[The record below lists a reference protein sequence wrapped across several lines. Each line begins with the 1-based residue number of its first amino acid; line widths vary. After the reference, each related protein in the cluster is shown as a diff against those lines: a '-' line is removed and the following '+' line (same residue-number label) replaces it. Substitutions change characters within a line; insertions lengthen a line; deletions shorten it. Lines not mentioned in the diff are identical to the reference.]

1 MKPNAKNQGLLK
13 AVAWNDGK
21 EVPVKGTLGGRVQ
34 DTALCAL
41 QLMVFYRNLPTFQT
55 PDAFAGTDIGID
67 DKADVRV
74 NIVL

>member
-1 MKPNAKNQGLLK
+1 M
-13 AVAWNDGK
+13 
-21 EVPVKGTLGGRVQ
+21 Q

-41 QLMVFYRNLPTFQT
+41 QLMVFYRYLPTFQA
-55 PDAFAGTDIGID
+55 PGAFADADIGID